1 MIPTINKPMRVTRQ
15 VPTTIDHIITSS
27 IMHTGY
33 KSRDYK
39 TEISDHFPIF
49 YFHKYI
55 AEKKMLSRDLYI
67 SVNSPISQ

>member
-33 KSRDYK
+33 KSGIIK
-39 TEISDHFPIF
+39 LTSLIIF
-49 YFHKYI
+49 QFSIFINILPK
-55 AEKKMLSRDLYI
+55 RRC
-67 SVNSPISQ
+67 